1 MAMDEINKKYAELKC
16 TKLCIERA
24 MEKFEGTNNIENY
37 LSYDVL
43 HIAHECVVSYMDRFV
58 NKDWN

>member
-1 MAMDEINKKYAELKC
+1 MTMDEINKKYAELTC

-37 LSYDVL
+37 LS
-43 HIAHECVVSYMDRFV
+43 
-58 NKDWN
+58 

>member
-1 MAMDEINKKYAELKC
+1 MTMDEINKKYAELKC

-43 HIAHECVVSYMDRFV
+43 HIAHECVVSYMDRF
-58 NKDWN
+58 D